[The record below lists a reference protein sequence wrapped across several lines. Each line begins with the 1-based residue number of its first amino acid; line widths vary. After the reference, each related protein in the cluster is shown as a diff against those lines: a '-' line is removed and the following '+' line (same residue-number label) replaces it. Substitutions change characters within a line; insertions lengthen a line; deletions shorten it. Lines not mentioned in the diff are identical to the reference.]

1 MPSNFFC
8 WSKNTKICIHSRCSD
23 IGTVPTWSINR
34 ISISRSQ
41 GTRGVLS
48 EQGCEVTMS
57 FKPIFFKVKMETI
70 LHQVREIN
78 TCISI
83 FTLMTSLMAMSA
95 LNIKLGDNCIQHSS
109 TIKCT
114 VSLID
119 KYWIFC
125 STAIDLDLSRVLT
138 VMCTTCGERRF

>member
-1 MPSNFFC
+1 MP
-8 WSKNTKICIHSRCSD
+8 
-23 IGTVPTWSINR
+23 
-34 ISISRSQ
+34 
-41 GTRGVLS
+41 
-48 EQGCEVTMS
+48 

-78 TCISI
+78 TRIYI

-138 VMCTTCGERRF
+138 VMCTTCGERRS

>member
-1 MPSNFFC
+1 MP
-8 WSKNTKICIHSRCSD
+8 
-23 IGTVPTWSINR
+23 
-34 ISISRSQ
+34 
-41 GTRGVLS
+41 
-48 EQGCEVTMS
+48 

-119 KYWIFC
+119 KYSIWIFC

-138 VMCTTCGERRF
+138 VICTTCGERRS